1 MKVKTGSYNIAPG
14 AIRTPINKEALGS
27 REALDELNKLI
38 LYNWIEEPSDI
49 AAAVWS
55 G

>member
-1 MKVKTGSYNIAPG
+1 MKLKTGGYNIAPG
-14 AIRTPINKEALGS
+14 AIRTLINKEASGS

-38 LYNWIEEPSDI
+38 LYNWMEERSDI
-49 AAAVWS
+49 AAAVWP